1 MSRQLI
7 AQAERPSCADA
18 KPRTAARA
26 MERRVNFMAAAMAR
40 MLSRIQLRR

>member
-18 KPRTAARA
+18 EPRTAARA
-26 MERRVNFMAAAMAR
+26 MEMRANFMAAKMAR
-40 MLSRIQLRR
+40 TLSRMQLRR